1 MLVAAGGYN
10 GNNLASAEAYDP
22 VADQWAAIADMATAR
37 SNCAGAALHDILAD
51 PFELRDLRKIAR
63 N

>member
-1 MLVAAGGYN
+1 MVT
-10 GNNLASAEAYDP
+10 
-22 VADQWAAIADMATAR
+22 TAR
-37 SNCAGAALHDILAD
+37 KLAFLAGAALHDILAD